1 MKKAAAAALSLLI
14 WGVGWIWF
22 FFGALFLLLIGVFR
36 AGSFFETWLK
46 GLCRSL
52 VWICGIRVTVS
63 GRENFQAGR
72 QYILMMNH
80 VNILD
85 GFVFYRSFPG
95 KARGIEE
102 ESHFDW
108 PVYGWVIRRMGQIPV
123 NRRSGTRAL
132 ESLRRAA
139 ELIRQKKDYSF
150 MVLPEGTRTRQRQTG
165 ALQEGRV
172 PAGPGDRA
180 GHPAPGAEGSLPHQ
194 PPRQHAPPPRPDGI
208 LHRKTHPDGGL
219 FERNYLA
226 VNRQGTRSV
235 PEVCGLTG
243 LFVTRNL

>member
-1 MKKAAAAALSLLI
+1 MKKVASAALSLLI
-14 WGVGWIWF
+14 WCVGWIWF
-22 FFGALFLLLIGVFR
+22 FFGALFFLLIGVFR
-36 AGSFFETWLK
+36 AGSFFETCLK

-63 GRENFQAGR
+63 GKENIEPGR
-72 QYILMMNH
+72 QYLLMMNH

-123 NRRSGTRAL
+123 SRKSGIKAM

-139 ELIRQKKDYSF
+139 ALIRQKKDFSCAVF
-150 MVLPEGTRTRQRQTG
+150 PEGTRTLSG
-165 ALQEGRV
+165 KLGPFKKGGFLLALE
-172 PAGPGDRA
+172 
-180 GHPAPGAEGSLPHQ
+180 
-194 PPRQHAPPPRPDGI
+194 
-208 LHRKTHPDGGL
+208 
-219 FERNYLA
+219 
-226 VNRQGTRSV
+226 
-235 PEVCGLTG
+235 TG
-243 LFVTRNL
+243 LDILPLVQKGAYEINRRSSLLIRPGRIDFSIEKPIPVAGYTKETITQLMDKVRNVFLQYVE

>member
-14 WGVGWIWF
+14 WCVGWAWF
-22 FFGALFLLLIGVFR
+22 SLGGLLLLLIGIFR
-36 AGSFFETWLK
+36 SGAVFETWLK

-52 VWICGIRVTVS
+52 VRVCGIRVAVA
-63 GRENFQAGR
+63 GRENFDPGR

-102 ESHFDW
+102 ESHFSW

-139 ELIRQKKDYSF
+139 ELIRQKKDFSF
-150 MVLPEGTRTRQRQTG
+150 MVLPEGTRTRDGRLGPFKKGGFLLALETG
-165 ALQEGRV
+165 LDILPLVQKGAYRVNRRGSLFIRPGRV
-172 PAGPGDRA
+172 EFVIEKPISTQGYSRENI
-180 GHPAPGAEGSLPHQ
+180 AELMDKV
-194 PPRQHAPPPRPDGI
+194 RNVYLQHV
-208 LHRKTHPDGGL
+208 
-219 FERNYLA
+219 E
-226 VNRQGTRSV
+226 
-235 PEVCGLTG
+235 
-243 LFVTRNL
+243 

>member
-1 MKKAAAAALSLLI
+1 MKKAVSAALSLLI
-14 WGVGWIWF
+14 WCVGWIWF

-52 VWICGIRVTVS
+52 VWICGILVTVS

-95 KARGIEE
+95 KARGIED

-108 PVYGWVIRRMGQIPV
+108 PVYGWVIRRMGQIPI
-123 NRRSGTRAL
+123 NRKSGIKAM

-139 ELIRQKKDYSF
+139 ALIRQKKDFSCAVF
-150 MVLPEGTRTRQRQTG
+150 PEGTRTVNG
-165 ALQEGRV
+165 KLGPFKKGGFLLALE
-172 PAGPGDRA
+172 
-180 GHPAPGAEGSLPHQ
+180 
-194 PPRQHAPPPRPDGI
+194 
-208 LHRKTHPDGGL
+208 
-219 FERNYLA
+219 
-226 VNRQGTRSV
+226 
-235 PEVCGLTG
+235 TG
-243 LFVTRNL
+243 LDILPLVQKGAYSINRRNNLLLRPGRIDYFIEKPISVAGYSRQNLSELMEKVRNVFLKYVE

>member
-14 WGVGWIWF
+14 WCVGWIWF
-22 FFGALFLLLIGVFR
+22 SLGGLCLLLISVFR
-36 AGSFFETWLK
+36 TGGFFETWLK

-52 VWICGIRVTVS
+52 VWICGIRVRVS

-72 QYILMMNH
+72 QYLLMMNH

-85 GFVFYRSFPG
+85 AFVFYRSFPG

-123 NRRSGTRAL
+123 NRKSGIKAM

-150 MVLPEGTRTRQRQTG
+150 MVLPEGTRSRDG
-165 ALQEGRV
+165 KLGPFKKGGFLLALE
-172 PAGPGDRA
+172 
-180 GHPAPGAEGSLPHQ
+180 
-194 PPRQHAPPPRPDGI
+194 
-208 LHRKTHPDGGL
+208 
-219 FERNYLA
+219 
-226 VNRQGTRSV
+226 
-235 PEVCGLTG
+235 TG
-243 LFVTRNL
+243 LEILPLVQKGAYLINRRHSLLIRPGRIKFVIEKPISTQGFSRENIAELMEKVRAVFLKYVE

>member
-1 MKKAAAAALSLLI
+1 MKKAVSAALSLLI
-14 WGVGWIWF
+14 WCVGWIWF

-52 VWICGIRVTVS
+52 VWICGILVTVS

-95 KARGIEE
+95 KARGIED

-108 PVYGWVIRRMGQIPV
+108 PVYGWVIRRMGQIPI
-123 NRRSGTRAL
+123 NRKSGIKAM

-139 ELIRQKKDYSF
+139 ALIRQKKDFSCAVF
-150 MVLPEGTRTRQRQTG
+150 PEGTRTVNGKLGPFKKGGFLLAIETG
-165 ALQEGRV
+165 LDILPLVQKGAYRINHRHSLLLRPGRV
-172 PAGPGDRA
+172 KFVIEKPISVVGYSKENISQLMDKVRGV
-180 GHPAPGAEGSLPHQ
+180 
-194 PPRQHAPPPRPDGI
+194 
-208 LHRKTHPDGGL
+208 
-219 FERNYLA
+219 YLKY
-226 VNRQGTRSV
+226 V
-235 PEVCGLTG
+235 E
-243 LFVTRNL
+243 

>member
-1 MKKAAAAALSLLI
+1 MKKAVSAALSLLI
-14 WGVGWIWF
+14 WCVGWIWF

-52 VWICGIRVTVS
+52 VWICGILVTVS

-95 KARGIEE
+95 KARGIED

-108 PVYGWVIRRMGQIPV
+108 PVYGWVIRRIGQIPI
-123 NRRSGTRAL
+123 NRKSGIKAM

-139 ELIRQKKDYSF
+139 ALIRQKKDFSCAVF
-150 MVLPEGTRTRQRQTG
+150 PEGTRTVNG
-165 ALQEGRV
+165 KLGPFKKGGFLLALE
-172 PAGPGDRA
+172 
-180 GHPAPGAEGSLPHQ
+180 
-194 PPRQHAPPPRPDGI
+194 
-208 LHRKTHPDGGL
+208 
-219 FERNYLA
+219 
-226 VNRQGTRSV
+226 
-235 PEVCGLTG
+235 TG
-243 LFVTRNL
+243 LDILPLVQKGAYSINRRNSLLLRPGRIDYFIEKPISVAGYSRQNLSELMEKVRNVFLKYVE